1 LHNKAKMVRKYWGKK
16 RIEHKSCINILQ
28 FSNIQW
34 NFLNKQY
41 QNVQKSCKYPKIT
54 MNDKKEQDR

>member
-1 LHNKAKMVRKYWGKK
+1 MVRKYWGKK